1 MNNIFTCTHI
11 SSSLFSLSTNQ
22 IIELLSDSS
31 DLPCYLNKIMENICN
46 LCYKKTLPHF
56 EEKKMK
62 NVYSCSCIAD
72 TLTAIT
78 SSQIKEMF
86 RLQYDLNCKYV
97 EIEKEND
104 YYIICA
110 ESVEF
115 CYIYNNYFETCADS
129 KIMCISCFDV
139 LKYGFRR
146 ICSMCELGLQKY
158 LYRNLVK
165 IKYKDG

>member
-1 MNNIFTCTHI
+1 MKNIFTCKHI
-11 SSSLFSLSTNQ
+11 RSSLFSLSTNQ
-22 IIELLSDSS
+22 IIKLLSDSS
-31 DLPCYLNKIMENICN
+31 DLSCYLNKIMENICDS
-46 LCYKKTLPHF
+46 CYEKVFLPF

-115 CYIYNNYFETCADS
+115 CYIYNNYFETCAKR
-129 KIMCISCFDV
+129 KIMCIS
-139 LKYGFRR
+139 
-146 ICSMCELGLQKY
+146 
-158 LYRNLVK
+158 
-165 IKYKDG
+165 